1 MPDSPPP
8 TFSIRRRVQFAE
20 TDMAG
25 IVHFANYFRW
35 MEEVEHAFFRS
46 LGLSVAMT
54 LDGVQLGWP
63 RVNVGCE
70 FYGPLRFED
79 EVELRLRVT
88 KVGGKSFSYEVDYLL
103 ADKLVGLGR
112 TTSVCCAHTPAGL
125 KAIGIPDPIR
135 QKLAQPTG
143 GAAAPR
149 ASNPD

>member
-1 MPDSPPP
+1 MPPP
-8 TFSIRRRVQFAE
+8 FSIRRRVQFAE

-54 LDGVQLGWP
+54 LDGDDGGVRIGWP

-70 FYGPLRFED
+70 YYGPLRFED

-112 TTSVCCAHTPAGL
+112 TTSVCCAHTPSGL
-125 KAIGIPDPIR
+125 KAIAIPEPIR
-135 QKLAQPTG
+135 QKLATPNP
-143 GAAAPR
+143 AA
-149 ASNPD
+149 